1 MTKEEFF
8 NSNYFKIL
16 FPVIVA
22 ALVITLWQK
31 GYAFGQWLHGA
42 LN

>member
-8 NSNYFKIL
+8 KSNYFKIL
-16 FPVIVA
+16 LAIIIIVLIIA
-22 ALVITLWQK
+22 IWRN
-31 GYAFGQWLHGA
+31 GYAFGQWLHGI